1 VTGAD
6 NNAWSLTFWFLPVGV
21 SLLIGV
27 ILFFVALGKITHLFV
42 TLRKF
47 KKLLMLYLRL
57 FLFIC
62 LYLILFVFIFAYTIQ
77 FTSNERAIDNMY
89 ANYYTCLIEAGGDTC
104 TLDSS
109 LTNYNLIMLKAW
121 AISSLG
127 LLLFLLFISWD
138 VSRFWFF
145 LARAFVFAIIR
156 RSPDDVVSVTKM
168 VMYKSHSIMS
178 LRSSGSLK
186 VSYDSTAAADP
197 TEEDK
202 EEEGEEDE
210 MEIVQTKEDESPE
223 VQSSSS
229 SSEQD

>member
-1 VTGAD
+1 
-6 NNAWSLTFWFLPVGV
+6 
-21 SLLIGV
+21 
-27 ILFFVALGKITHLFV
+27 
-42 TLRKF
+42 
-47 KKLLMLYLRL
+47 MLYLWL

-77 FTSNERAIDNMY
+77 FTSDESAIDNMY
-89 ANYYTCLIEAGGDTC
+89 ANYYTCLIEAGGDAC

-145 LARAFVFAIIR
+145 LLRSFVFAIIR
-156 RSPDDVVSVTKM
+156 RSPDDVVSVAKM
-168 VMYKSHSIMS
+168 VIYKSHSTMS
-178 LRSSGSLK
+178 LRNSDSLK
-186 VSYDSTAAADP
+186 VSYDSTAADP
-197 TEEDK
+197 TDDK
-202 EEEGEEDE
+202 EEDGEEDE
-210 MEIVQTKEDESPE
+210 MENVPTKEDEGQE

>member
-1 VTGAD
+1 MTGAD

-21 SLLIGV
+21 SLLMGV
-27 ILFFVALGKITHLFV
+27 TLFFVALGKITHLFI

-77 FTSNERAIDNMY
+77 FTSDESAIDNMY
-89 ANYYTCLIEAGGDTC
+89 ANYYTCLIEAGGDAC

-109 LTNYNLIMLKAW
+109 PTNYNLIMLKAW

-145 LARAFVFAIIR
+145 LLRSFVLAIIR
-156 RSPDDVVSVTKM
+156 RSPDEVVSVAKM
-168 VMYKSHSIMS
+168 VMYKSHSTMS
-178 LRSSGSLK
+178 LRSSSSLK
-186 VSYDSTAAADP
+186 VSYDSTAADP
-197 TEEDK
+197 TDDK
-202 EEEGEEDE
+202 EEDGEEDE
-210 MEIVQTKEDESPE
+210 METVNTNKEDEARE